1 MSYTNEEIIILEG
14 ALQKTTG
21 YTNEEINLLERF
33 EAENPDA
40 IASQQQQEEEEG
52 TANGQTAW
60 ETTQELGAEVALSAA
75 GQAAALASGPL
86 YIPVAFGTGYAASIT
101 AQGMYGDDDVSQ
113 GRAIVNGFVNLIFGS
128 QWMKGLASGGK
139 VTSELVKQAAKE
151 EGKRGAAIG
160 IGEASAVAL
169 IDENRLPTPEELLTY
184 GVGGA
189 AFGGALGAASPKI
202 AQSFKKLLG
211 KNADEI
217 DADIASGKITEQE
230 AVDFVGPTQPK
241 PTVRRVVDE
250 TISAAESKRAE
261 KVILQTLEG
270 DEPTMLQKLVAKIV
284 PSRVTGR
291 EVQDET
297 FMARGKINSA
307 IELGSRIERNVSAA
321 IAINPKLKP
330 LVNKFLETGIIDKQI
345 KGSKLAGDLQRFDE
359 TRFDLQDELVKQLE
373 GVNFESRNFEES
385 QKLLAAIKD
394 SMRDKN
400 YVTREYRAFTDS
412 KFKFDLNKRADVV
425 NEIADKI
432 QLKNPNL
439 TRAQVKEQASEH
451 LQKLQ
456 DHSAAAK
463 KLNPRTHIPATTD
476 GILRFRHDVGP
487 LERAFLGEIT
497 DTGERMRGT
506 LTGLAKTVYRNESDA
521 NVANALQRLGL
532 ALREVDVPNKNAF
545 VKLDLKGEMN
555 NDLYVPRNVQAALGQ
570 TYLAR
575 MDELSNDVVKGAV
588 MDAYSTAVGLSKAAK
603 VLFNPPSYA
612 VNAYGGLITMIGS
625 GINPLTSGYGKG
637 MKYALAEFGNI
648 EDLLS
653 RGGADARKALLTDM
667 QDMTKY
673 GLSKANILESDI
685 RDAFNQGGIG
695 QAIGKKLNPV
705 GKAYAVTDT
714 AARYAVWTGNQR
726 ALSKIYP
733 NLKGEDLKL
742 AAAKLTNDTFQN
754 YDKLSPIIR
763 QLSRMGVMPQFVSFT
778 AEFMRNIYNQ
788 TRYAK
793 QMIAGNFGQE
803 LGLAPS
809 TANVAAMR
817 KEGAKRL
824 TALVFVVA
832 ATEALRRGMN
842 TENGITSPEQEQALR
857 ETALPEYDKDKS
869 IMFTEI
875 SEDGKTGKYINMS
888 YLSPHAMIA
897 EAINAAAT
905 DQPLDSLADMLV
917 QNFVGEG
924 NFVISS
930 VYDAVEN
937 MDENGDPIT
946 EETERLDKFKDQ
958 LKYIVTDTF
967 KTGAQREVEKVL
979 ETINTKD
986 DEDPRYSFKDI
997 AKRQLGYRINNFDVA
1012 QSARF
1017 KMKSHK
1023 DSANRAAQAYNR
1035 ARDYDNLSPQALEEV
1050 YQNAN
1055 RIRKDNL
1062 DLAAKND
1069 SDLQQLN
1076 FTEEERIKVMKEAG
1090 ISSKDTVAILE
1101 GSYNP
1106 IPRQKTLST
1115 AEILEKEEFKD
1126 LSIRDTYTRI
1136 RAITKDNIPLRKRL
1150 LTEYRR
1156 KLVNERKGVSSK
1168 DDLIKNMSTAERADY
1183 IQANPSRLQ
1192 EFRRKG
1198 IVTKSV
1204 VIELRRRGFE
1214 F

>member
-1 MSYTNEEIIILEG
+1 MAKAISFEELAGLVEAG
-14 ALQKTTG
+14 QGKTTSE
-21 YTNEEINLLERF
+21 TSLL
-33 EAENPDA
+33 P
-40 IASQQQQEEEEG
+40 QQQEEEEG

-60 ETTQELGAEVALSAA
+60 ETTQELGAEIALSAA

-86 YIPVAFGTGYAASIT
+86 YIPVAFGTGYAASVT

-169 IDENRLPTPEELLTY
+169 IDEGRLPTSEELLTY

-202 AQSFKKLLG
+202 AQSFKKFLG

-217 DADIASGKITEQE
+217 DEDIASGKITEQE

-241 PTVRRVVDE
+241 PTVRRVVSE
-250 TISAAESKRAE
+250 TISAADSKRAE
-261 KVILQTLEG
+261 KTLLQTLEG
-270 DEPTMLQKLVAKIV
+270 DEPTMLQRLVAKIV
-284 PSRVTGR
+284 PSKVTGR
-291 EVQDET
+291 AVQDET
-297 FMARGKINSA
+297 FIARSKINGA
-307 IELGSRIERNVSAA
+307 IELGSRIERSVTAA
-321 IAINPKLKP
+321 VARDSKLEP

-345 KGSKLAGDLQRFDE
+345 KGTKLAGDLQRFDE
-359 TRFDLQDELVKQLE
+359 VRFDLQDKLVKQLE
-373 GVNFESRNFEES
+373 GVDFTARNFKDS
-385 QKLLAAIKD
+385 QKLLTAIKD

-412 KFKFDLNKRADVV
+412 KFKFDLNKRDAVV
-425 NEIADKI
+425 NEIANDI
-432 QLKNPNL
+432 QFRKPKLDA
-439 TRAQVKEQASEH
+439 TQAKEQAEQH

-456 DHSAAAK
+456 DHSAAARK
-463 KLNPRTHIPATTD
+463 INPQTYIPATTD

-497 DTGERMRGT
+497 DAGERMRGT

-532 ALREVDVPNKNAF
+532 AVREGQVPNKNAF

-575 MDELSNDVVKGAV
+575 MDELSNDVVKGAIT
-588 MDAYSTAVGLSKAAK
+588 DAYSTAVGLSKAAK

-625 GINPLTSGYGKG
+625 GINPFTSGYGKG

-653 RGGADARKALLTDM
+653 KGGAGARKALLADM

-726 ALSKIYP
+726 ALSKIFP
-733 NLKGEDLKL
+733 DLKGEDLKL

-803 LGLAPS
+803 LGIAS
-809 TANVAAMR
+809 SKANTAAMR

-824 TALVFVVA
+824 SALVSVVA

-937 MDENGDPIT
+937 MDENGDPVT
-946 EETERLDKFKDQ
+946 VKTDRLDRLKDQ
-958 LKYIVTDTF
+958 LKFIVTDTF
-967 KTGAQREVEKVL
+967 KTGAQREIEKVL

-1012 QSARF
+1012 RSARF
-1017 KMKSHK
+1017 KMRSHK
-1023 DSANRAAQAYNR
+1023 ESANLAAQAYNR
-1035 ARDYDNLSPQALEEV
+1035 ARDYDNLSPQALEAV
-1050 YQNAN
+1050 YQEAN
-1055 RIRKDNL
+1055 KVRKDNL

-1069 SDLQQLN
+1069 RDLQQLN

-1101 GSYNP
+1101 GSYNA

-1115 AEILEKEEFKD
+1115 AEILEEAEFKD
-1126 LSIRDTYTRI
+1126 LSTKDTYARI
-1136 RAITKDNIPLRKRL
+1136 RAITKDNIPLRKTL

-1156 KLVNERKGVSSK
+1156 KLVNERRGVSSK

>member
-1 MSYTNEEIIILEG
+1 MTFEEAK
-14 ALQKTTG
+14 ALAMKGQLSEEQDRPTGSMTFEEALALAQRGEEKEETT
-21 YTNEEINLLERF
+21 
-33 EAENPDA
+33 
-40 IASQQQQEEEEG
+40 
-52 TANGQTAW
+52 NGQTPW
-60 ETTQELGAEVALSAA
+60 ETAQELGAEISLSAA
-75 GQAAALASGPL
+75 GQAAALATGFG
-86 YIPVAFGTGYAASIT
+86 YIPVAFGTGYAASVT

-139 VTSELVKQAAKE
+139 ITSELVKQAAKE

-169 IDENRLPTPEELLTY
+169 IDEGRLPTSEELLMY

-189 AFGGALGAASPKI
+189 AFGSALGAASPKI

-217 DADIASGKITEQE
+217 DADIAYGKITEQE
-230 AVDFVGPTQPK
+230 AVDFVGPMQPK

-250 TISAAESKRAE
+250 TISAADSKRAE
-261 KVILQTLEG
+261 KTLLQTLEG

-297 FMARGKINSA
+297 FIARSKINGA
-307 IELGSRIERNVSAA
+307 IELGSRIERSVTAA
-321 IAINPKLKP
+321 IARDFNLEP

-345 KGSKLAGDLQRFDE
+345 KGTKLAGDLQMFDE
-359 TRFDLQDELVKQLE
+359 VRFDLQDKLVKQLE
-373 GVNFESRNFEES
+373 GVDLTARNFEDS
-385 QKLLAAIKD
+385 RKLLASIKD

-400 YVTREYRAFTDS
+400 YVTREYRAFTDG
-412 KFKFDLNKRADVV
+412 KFKFDLNKRDEVV
-425 NEIADKI
+425 NEIANSI
-432 QLKNPNL
+432 QLRKPTLNA
-439 TRAQVKEQASEH
+439 TQAKEQAEQH

-456 DHSAAAK
+456 DHSAVAK
-463 KLNPRTHIPATTD
+463 NLNPRTHIPATTD

-532 ALREVDVPNKNAF
+532 AVRGGQVSNKNAF
-545 VKLDLKGEMN
+545 VKLDLKGEMS
-555 NDLYVPRNVQAALGQ
+555 NDLYVPINVQAALGQ

-575 MDELSNDVVKGAV
+575 MDELSNDVVKGLV
-588 MDAYSTAVGLSKAAK
+588 TDVYSTAVGLSKASK

-625 GINPLTSGYGKG
+625 GINPFTSGYGKG

-653 RGGADARKALLTDM
+653 KGGAGARKALLADM

-685 RDAFNQGGIG
+685 RDAFSQGGFG
-695 QAIGKKLNPV
+695 QAVGKKLNPI
-705 GKAYAVTDT
+705 GKAYAATDT

-726 ALSKIYP
+726 ALSKIFP
-733 NLKGEDLKL
+733 DLKGEDLKL
-742 AAAKLTNDTFQN
+742 AAAKITNDTFQN

-803 LGLAPS
+803 LGIASS
-809 TANVAAMR
+809 TANIAAMR

-824 TALVFVVA
+824 TALVTVIA
-832 ATEALRRGMN
+832 GTEALRRGMN

-857 ETALPEYDKDKS
+857 NTALAEYDKNKS
-869 IMFTEI
+869 ILFTEI

-905 DQPLDSLADMLV
+905 NQPLDSLADMLV

-930 VYDAVEN
+930 IYDTVEN
-937 MDENGDPIT
+937 MDENGNPIT
-946 EETERLDKFKDQ
+946 EEKGLNKFIDQ
-958 LKYIVTDTF
+958 LKYIASDTF
-967 KTGAQREVEKVL
+967 KTGAQRELEKVL
-979 ETINTKD
+979 ETINKPD
-986 DEDPRYSFKDI
+986 DEDPRYSFGDI
-997 AKRQLGYRINNFDVA
+997 AKRQLGYRITTFDVA

-1023 DSANRAAQAYNR
+1023 DSANRATQVYNR
-1035 ARDYDNLSPQALEEV
+1035 ARDYDNLSPQELETV

-1062 DLAAKND
+1062 DLAAKNNN
-1069 SDLQQLN
+1069 DLKQLN
-1076 FTEEERIKVMKEAG
+1076 FTEEERIKVMKKAG
-1090 ISSKDTVAILE
+1090 ISSKDILATIE
-1101 GSYNP
+1101 NSYNP

-1115 AEILEKEEFKD
+1115 AEVLEGEEFKD
-1126 LSIRDTYTRI
+1126 LSVRDTYARI
-1136 RAITKDNIPLRKRL
+1136 RAITKDNMPLRKRL
-1150 LTEYRR
+1150 IDEYKR
-1156 KLVNERKGVSSK
+1156 KIVNERRGISSK

-1204 VIELRRRGFE
+1204 VIELRRRKFKI
-1214 F
+1214 

>member
-40 IASQQQQEEEEG
+40 IASQQQKEEKEG

-60 ETTQELGAEVALSAA
+60 ETTQEVGAEIALSAV
-75 GQAAALASGPL
+75 GQGLALASGIG
-86 YIPVAFGTGYAASIT
+86 YIPVAFGTGYAASVT

-128 QWMKGLASGGK
+128 QWMRGLAGGGK
-139 VTSELVKQAAKE
+139 VTSELIKQAAKE

-202 AQSFKKLLG
+202 AQSFKKFLG

-217 DADIASGKITEQE
+217 DEDIASGKITEQE

-250 TISAAESKRAE
+250 TISAADSKRAE

-270 DEPTMLQKLVAKIV
+270 DEPTMLQRLTAKIV

-297 FMARGKINSA
+297 FMARSKINSA
-307 IELGSRIERNVSAA
+307 IELGSRIERNVAAA

-359 TRFDLQDELVKQLE
+359 TRFDLQDKLVRQLE

-497 DTGERMRGT
+497 DSGERMRGT

-545 VKLDLKGEMN
+545 VKLDLKGEMDN
-555 NDLYVPRNVQAALGQ
+555 NLYVPRNVQAALGQ

-625 GINPLTSGYGKG
+625 GINPFTNGYGKG

-667 QDMTKY
+667 QEMTKY

-705 GKAYAVTDT
+705 GRAYAVTDT
-714 AARYAVWTGNQR
+714 AARYAVWVGNQR

-824 TALVFVVA
+824 TALVSVVA

-842 TENGITSPEQEQALR
+842 AENGITSPEQEQALR
-857 ETALPEYDKDKS
+857 DTALAEYDKRKS

-917 QNFVGEG
+917 ENFVGEG

-937 MDENGDPIT
+937 MDENGESIT
-946 EETERLDKFKDQ
+946 EETGRLAKFKDQ

-986 DEDPRYSFKDI
+986 DEDPRYSFGDI
-997 AKRQLGYRINNFDVA
+997 AKRQLGYRITSFDVA
-1012 QSARF
+1012 RSARF
-1017 KMKSHK
+1017 KMRSHK
-1023 DSANRAAQAYNR
+1023 ESANLAAQAYNR
-1035 ARDYDNLSPQALEEV
+1035 ARDNDNLSPQALEEV

-1069 SDLQQLN
+1069 RDLQQLN

-1090 ISSKDTVAILE
+1090 ISSKDIVATLE

-1115 AEILEKEEFKD
+1115 AEILEEEEFKD
-1126 LSIRDTYTRI
+1126 LSIRDTFTRI
-1136 RAITKDNIPLRKRL
+1136 RAITEDNMPLRKRL
-1150 LTEYRR
+1150 LTEYKR
-1156 KLVNERKGVSSK
+1156 KLVNERRGVSSK